1 MGFSLI
7 SGAEILFHFLA
18 SICKE
23 NGKEL
28 SESQKDVEIA
38 VSEADKDG
46 SGKQNIPSPIPIMFT
61 GGPAFFYVGPPKESI
76 FLTTNYG
83 LYFSH
88 QYTLLGNPSKIQ
100 VN

>member
-28 SESQKDVEIA
+28 SESQKDVEQA
-38 VSEADKDG
+38 ALETDKDV
-46 SGKQNIPSPIPIMFT
+46 SGKQNIPSPIPIMCT
-61 GGPAFFYVGPPKESI
+61 VVSLLWGPTLMILIPFFRFV
-76 FLTTNYG
+76 
-83 LYFSH
+83 
-88 QYTLLGNPSKIQ
+88 
-100 VN
+100 V

>member
-38 VSEADKDG
+38 VSETDKDG
-46 SGKQNIPSPIPIMFT
+46 SGKQNIPSPIPIMRT
-61 GGPAFFYVGPPKESI
+61 VVSPLWVQLFFMLALFRRAS
-76 FLTTNYG
+76 F
-83 LYFSH
+83 
-88 QYTLLGNPSKIQ
+88 
-100 VN
+100 

>member
-38 VSEADKDG
+38 VSETDKDG
-46 SGKQNIPSPIPIMFT
+46 SGKHYS
-61 GGPAFFYVGPPKESI
+61 
-76 FLTTNYG
+76 
-83 LYFSH
+83 
-88 QYTLLGNPSKIQ
+88 
-100 VN
+100 